1 MALAE
6 DFGTTRAPVSACPA
20 CVVVPAAERIAALR
34 ADRAGRIILSL
45 PNAGGA
51 SSISTVEAAVQAV
64 PGVIW
69 ARVNLTQKR
78 VSVEAMPAVTAA
90 MLIEVLATHGQE
102 AHELDP
108 GLLSSTETDRQ
119 GRDLLMR
126 LGVAFFSMMNVM
138 LLSVAVWS
146 GAEAATRDLFHWIS
160 AAIAL
165 PTVIF
170 AGQPFFRSAWASL
183 RQGRL
188 GMDVPISLALILASS
203 ISVYETWMS
212 GEQAYFDAAV
222 MLAFFLLLGRYLDHR
237 TRAIARS
244 AAEELAALEVPRAIL
259 LLDGAETETPI
270 AEIRPGDTVL
280 VRPGARMPVDGV
292 VIHGASELDRS
303 LLTGESLPVQAGQ
316 GTVVSAGEVNLTG
329 PLSVQVTA
337 AGKDSSL
344 HRMADLVAV
353 AEGTKTRYTSLADRA
368 ARLYSPLVHILSFSA
383 FGYWMWATGGD
394 LRYAINIS
402 AAVLIITCPC
412 ALGLAVP
419 AVITSASGRLFRKG
433 LLIKHGTA
441 LERLAEVD
449 TVVFDKTGTLTLGM
463 PEPVGLTDH
472 PAKAVAI
479 AAALAAGSSHPLARA
494 LAEGAKAAG
503 IAPADITD
511 IREVPG
517 YGIEGTHQGSRVRLG
532 RADWCGT
539 DPLPQTATYLS
550 IAATPAPGVQSLAP
564 ATPSASPPPRGEG
577 MGVGGSAAKAQTHA
591 FVFTDRLR
599 PGAEKAVAALKAAG
613 MRVELLSG
621 DAEAPVRD
629 LADRLGISDW
639 RAGVLPTEKAARV
652 AQLASEGRKVLMV
665 GDGLNDTAA
674 LAAAH
679 VSISPATAL
688 DAARVAS
695 DIVLLGQD
703 IAPIADAVRIGRQ
716 SARRMVENFLISGG
730 YNVVAVPL
738 ALIGHATPLAAALA
752 MSLSSIT
759 VSLNAMRLK

>member
-1 MALAE
+1 MTLAD
-6 DFGTTRAPVSACPA
+6 DFANRSAPASACPA

-34 ADRAGRIILSL
+34 AERSGRIVLSL

-51 SSISTVEAAVQAV
+51 RSISLVEAALQSL
-64 PGVIW
+64 PGVHS

-78 VSVEAMPAVTAA
+78 VSVEAEGHVTAA
-90 MLIEVLATHGQE
+90 QLIAVLEGQGQE

-108 GLLSSTETDRQ
+108 GLLSTTETDRQ
-119 GRDLLMR
+119 GRELLMR

-146 GAEAATRDLFHWIS
+146 GAEDATRDLFHWVS
-160 AAIAL
+160 GAIAL

-170 AGQPFFRSAWASL
+170 AGQPFFKSAWASL
-183 RQGRL
+183 RQGKL

-203 ISVYETWMS
+203 ISVYETAMS
-212 GEQAYFDAAV
+212 GHHAYFDAAV

-259 LLDGAETETPI
+259 ILDGTEIETPI
-270 AEIRPGDTVL
+270 ADIHAGDTVL
-280 VRPGARMPVDGV
+280 VRPGARMPVDGIV
-292 VIHGASELDRS
+292 LHGASELDRS
-303 LLTGESLPVQAGQ
+303 LLTGESLPVPAGQ

-329 PLSVQVTA
+329 PLTVQVTA

-368 ARLYSPLVHILSFSA
+368 SRLYSPLVHILSFSA

-449 TVVFDKTGTLTLGM
+449 TVVFDKTGTLTLGT
-463 PEPVGLTDH
+463 PELVALTDH
-472 PAKAVAI
+472 PTEAVAI
-479 AAALAAGSSHPLARA
+479 AAAVAAGSSHPLARA

-503 IAPADITD
+503 IAPAQVTD
-511 IREVPG
+511 IHEVPG
-517 YGIEGTHQGSRVRLG
+517 QGIEGTYNGTRVRLG
-532 RADWCGT
+532 RADWCGA
-539 DPLPQTATYLS
+539 DALEATATYLS
-550 IAATPAPGVQSLAP
+550 IASPT

-577 MGVGGSAAKAQTHA
+577 MGVGGSASKQTHA
-591 FVFTDRLR
+591 FQFTDRPR
-599 PGAEKAVAALKAAG
+599 PGAAEAVTRLQAAG
-613 MRVELLSG
+613 LQVELLSG

-629 LADRLGISDW
+629 LAQRLGIKDW
-639 RAGVLPTEKAARV
+639 QAGVLPTEKAARI
-652 AQLASEGRKVLMV
+652 AELSAKGRKVLMV

-679 VSISPATAL
+679 VSISPASAL

-703 IAPIADAVRIGRQ
+703 MAPIADAVRISRQ
-716 SARRMVENFLISGG
+716 ATRRMIENFLISGG
-730 YNVVAVPL
+730 YNVIAVPL

>member
-1 MALAE
+1 
-6 DFGTTRAPVSACPA
+6 
-20 CVVVPAAERIAALR
+20 
-34 ADRAGRIILSL
+34 
-45 PNAGGA
+45 
-51 SSISTVEAAVQAV
+51 
-64 PGVIW
+64 
-69 ARVNLTQKR
+69 
-78 VSVEAMPAVTAA
+78 
-90 MLIEVLATHGQE
+90 
-102 AHELDP
+102 
-108 GLLSSTETDRQ
+108 
-119 GRDLLMR
+119 
-126 LGVAFFSMMNVM
+126 MMNVM

-146 GAEAATRDLFHWIS
+146 GAEDATRDLFHWIS

-170 AGQPFFRSAWASL
+170 AGQPFFKSAWASL
-183 RQGRL
+183 RVGKL

-212 GEQAYFDAAV
+212 GHHAYFDAAV

-259 LLDGAETETPI
+259 LVDGAEVETAI
-270 AEIRPGDTVL
+270 SAVVPGDTVL

-292 VIHGASELDRS
+292 VTHGASEVDRS
-303 LLTGESLPVQAGQ
+303 LLTGESLPVQAGV
-316 GTVVSAGEVNLTG
+316 GTMVSAGEVNLTG
-329 PLSVQVTA
+329 PLTLRVTA

-353 AEGTKTRYTSLADRA
+353 AEGAKTRYTSLADRA
-368 ARLYSPLVHILSFSA
+368 AKMYSPLVHILSFGA

-419 AVITSASGRLFRKG
+419 AVITSASGKLFRKG

-449 TVVFDKTGTLTLGM
+449 TVVFDKTGTLTMGILD
-463 PEPVGLTDH
+463 PIGLAGH
-472 PAKAVAI
+472 PREVVAV

-494 LAEGAKAAG
+494 LAEGAAAMG
-503 IAPADITD
+503 IAAEPVEDV
-511 IREVPG
+511 REVPG
-517 YGIEGTHQGSRVRLG
+517 HGIEGLWQGQRVRLG
-532 RADWCGT
+532 RADWCGAAAV
-539 DPLPQTATYLS
+539 PATATYL
-550 IAATPAPGVQSLAP
+550 AM
-564 ATPSASPPPRGEG
+564 EG
-577 MGVGGSAAKAQTHA
+577 QTHA
-591 FVFTDRLR
+591 FAFSDRPR
-599 PGAEKAVAALKAAG
+599 PGAAEAIAAFRAQG
-613 MRVELLSG
+613 MAVELLSG
-621 DAEAPVRD
+621 DSEAPVRD
-629 LADRLGISDW
+629 LAARLGITDW
-639 RAGVLPTEKAARV
+639 RAGVLPAEKAARV
-652 AQLASEGRKVLMV
+652 AALSAEGRKVLMV

-674 LAAAH
+674 LASAH

-703 IAPIADAVRIGRQ
+703 MAPIADAVRIGRQ
-716 SARRMVENFLISGG
+716 ASRRMIENFLISGG
-730 YNVVAVPL
+730 YNVIAVPL
-738 ALIGHATPLAAALA
+738 ALVGLATPLAAALA

>member
-1 MALAE
+1 MSLA
-6 DFGTTRAPVSACPA
+6 DAFASQSAPVSACPA

-34 ADRAGRIILSL
+34 AERAGRIVLSL

-51 SSISTVEAAVQAV
+51 QSISMVEAALQAL
-64 PGVIW
+64 PGVHS
-69 ARVNLTQKR
+69 ARVNLTQRR
-78 VSVEAMPAVTAA
+78 VSVEAAGHVTAA
-90 MLIEVLATHGQE
+90 HLIAALEAQGQE

-146 GAEAATRDLFHWIS
+146 GAEDATRDLFHWIS
-160 AAIAL
+160 GAIAL

-170 AGQPFFRSAWASL
+170 AGQPFFKSAWASL
-183 RQGRL
+183 RMGKL

-203 ISVYETWMS
+203 ISVYETAMS
-212 GEQAYFDAAV
+212 GHHAYFDAAV

-259 LLDGAETETPI
+259 ILDGSEIETPI
-270 AEIRPGDTVL
+270 ADIRSGDTVL

-292 VIHGASELDRS
+292 VLHGASELDRS

-329 PLSVQVTA
+329 PLTVQVTA

-368 ARLYSPLVHILSFSA
+368 AKLYSPLVHILSFSA

-419 AVITSASGRLFRKG
+419 AVITSASGRLFRRG

-449 TVVFDKTGTLTLGM
+449 TVVFDKTGTLTLGT
-463 PEPVGLTDH
+463 PEPVALTDH
-472 PAKAVAI
+472 PTKAIAL

-494 LAEGAKAAG
+494 LAESAKAAG
-503 IAPADITD
+503 IAPANVTD

-517 YGIEGTHQGSRVRLG
+517 QGIEGDFNGTRVRLG
-532 RADWCGT
+532 RADWCGA
-539 DPLPQTATYLS
+539 DALPVTATYLS
-550 IAATPAPGVQSLAP
+550 
-564 ATPSASPPPRGEG
+564 
-577 MGVGGSAAKAQTHA
+577 VGGKTHA
-591 FVFTDRLR
+591 FSFTDRPR
-599 PGAEKAVAALKAAG
+599 PGAAEAVTKLRAAG
-613 MRVELLSG
+613 LKIELLSG

-629 LADRLGISDW
+629 LANRLGITDW
-639 RAGVLPTEKAARV
+639 QAGVLPTEKAARV
-652 AQLASEGRKVLMV
+652 AELSAQGRKVLMV

-679 VSISPATAL
+679 VSISPASAL

-703 IAPIADAVRIGRQ
+703 MAPIADAVRISRQ
-716 SARRMVENFLISGG
+716 ATRRMIENFLISGG
-730 YNVVAVPL
+730 YNIIAVPL
-738 ALIGHATPLAAALA
+738 ALVGMATPLAAALA

>member
-1 MALAE
+1 
-6 DFGTTRAPVSACPA
+6 
-20 CVVVPAAERIAALR
+20 
-34 ADRAGRIILSL
+34 
-45 PNAGGA
+45 
-51 SSISTVEAAVQAV
+51 
-64 PGVIW
+64 
-69 ARVNLTQKR
+69 
-78 VSVEAMPAVTAA
+78 
-90 MLIEVLATHGQE
+90 
-102 AHELDP
+102 
-108 GLLSSTETDRQ
+108 
-119 GRDLLMR
+119 MR

-146 GAEAATRDLFHWIS
+146 GAEDATRDLFHWIS
-160 AAIAL
+160 GAIAL

-170 AGQPFFRSAWASL
+170 SGQPFFRSAWASL
-183 RQGRL
+183 RQGKL

-203 ISVYETWMS
+203 ISVFETWNS
-212 GEQAYFDAAV
+212 GHHAYFDAAV

-244 AAEELAALEVPRAIL
+244 AAEELAALEVPRAIVL
-259 LLDGAETETPI
+259 VDGEEVETVI
-270 AEIRPGDTVL
+270 SAVAAGDLVL

-292 VIHGASELDRS
+292 VVAGASEVDRS
-303 LLTGESLPVQAGQ
+303 LLTGESLPVPAGE
-316 GTVVSAGEVNLTG
+316 GTIVSAGEVNLTG
-329 PLSVQVTA
+329 PLTVRVTA
-337 AGKDSSL
+337 AGAESSL

-353 AEGTKTRYTSLADRA
+353 AEGAKTRYTSLADRA
-368 ARLYSPLVHILSFSA
+368 SRLYSPLVHILSFSA

-419 AVITSASGRLFRKG
+419 AVVTSASGRLFRRG

-449 TVVFDKTGTLTLGM
+449 TVVFDKTGTLTLGV
-463 PEPVGLTDH
+463 PEPVALEGH
-472 PAKAVAI
+472 PQEVLSV

-494 LAEGAKAAG
+494 LAEGAQALG
-503 IAPADITD
+503 VGPVEVTEV
-511 IREVPG
+511 REVPG
-517 YGIEGTHQGSRVRLG
+517 YGIEGQWQGARVRLG
-532 RADWCGT
+532 RADWCGAEAIGA
-539 DPLPQTATYLS
+539 TATYLS
-550 IAATPAPGVQSLAP
+550 LNG
-564 ATPSASPPPRGEG
+564 
-577 MGVGGSAAKAQTHA
+577 QTHA
-591 FVFTDRLR
+591 FAFTDRPR
-599 PGAEKAVAALKAAG
+599 PGAEQAVRALQAAG
-613 MRVELLSG
+613 LRVELLSG
-621 DAEAPVRD
+621 DAEAPVRE
-629 LADRLGISDW
+629 LAERLGIATW
-639 RAGVLPTEKAARV
+639 AAGVRPEEKAARV
-652 AQLASEGRKVLMV
+652 ADLSSSGRVLMV

-703 IAPIADAVRIGRQ
+703 MAPIADAVRIGRQ
-716 SARRMVENFLISGG
+716 STRRIVENFVISGG

-738 ALIGHATPLAAALA
+738 ALVGMATPLAAALA

>member
-1 MALAE
+1 MTLAE
-6 DFGTTRAPVSACPA
+6 DFAATRAPVSSCPA

-34 ADRAGRIILSL
+34 AERAGRIILSL

-51 SSISTVEAAVQAV
+51 QSISMVEAALQAL
-64 PGVIW
+64 PGVHS

-78 VSVEAMPAVTAA
+78 VSVEAEGHVTAA
-90 MLIEVLATHGQE
+90 QLIAVLEAEGQE

-108 GLLSSTETDRQ
+108 GLLSTTETDRQ
-119 GRDLLMR
+119 GRELLMR

-146 GAEAATRDLFHWIS
+146 GAEDATRDLFHWIS

-165 PTVIF
+165 PTVVF
-170 AGQPFFRSAWASL
+170 AGQPFFKSAWASL
-183 RQGRL
+183 RQGKL

-212 GEQAYFDAAV
+212 GHHAYFDAAV

-259 LLDGAETETPI
+259 LLDGHEVETSI
-270 AEIRPGDTVL
+270 ADIHPGDTVL
-280 VRPGARMPVDGV
+280 VRPGARMPVDGIV
-292 VIHGASELDRS
+292 LHGASELDRS

-329 PLSVQVTA
+329 PLAVQVTA

-368 ARLYSPLVHILSFSA
+368 SRLYSPLVHILSFSA

-449 TVVFDKTGTLTLGM
+449 TVVFDKTGTLTLGT
-463 PEPVGLTDH
+463 PEPVALTDH
-472 PAKAVAI
+472 SQDAVAI

-503 IAPADITD
+503 IAPAQVTD
-511 IREVPG
+511 IHEVPG
-517 YGIEGTHQGSRVRLG
+517 QGIEGDYQGTRVRLG
-532 RADWCGT
+532 RADWCGA
-539 DPLPQTATYLS
+539 DPLPATATYLS
-550 IAATPAPGVQSLAP
+550 
-564 ATPSASPPPRGEG
+564 
-577 MGVGGSAAKAQTHA
+577 VGGKTHA
-591 FVFTDRLR
+591 FPFTDRPR
-599 PGAEKAVAALKAAG
+599 PGAAEAVTKLQAAG
-613 MRVELLSG
+613 LKIELLSG
-621 DAEAPVRD
+621 DAKAPVRD
-629 LADRLGISDW
+629 LAQRLGITDW
-639 RAGVLPTEKAARV
+639 QAGVLPTEKAARIADLS
-652 AQLASEGRKVLMV
+652 AQGRKVLMV

-679 VSISPATAL
+679 VSISPASAL

-703 IAPIADAVRIGRQ
+703 MAPIADAVRISRQ
-716 SARRMVENFLISGG
+716 ATRRMIENFLISGG
-730 YNVVAVPL
+730 YNIVAVPL
-738 ALIGHATPLAAALA
+738 ALVGMATPLAAALA

>member
-6 DFGTTRAPVSACPA
+6 DFADTGRAPVSACPA

-34 ADRAGRIILSL
+34 ADRAGRIVLSL
-45 PNAGGA
+45 PDAGGA
-51 SSISTVEAAVQAV
+51 QSISTVEAALQAL
-64 PGVIW
+64 PGVLS
-69 ARVNLTQKR
+69 ARVNLTLKR
-78 VSVEAMPAVTAA
+78 VSVEAEPSVTAA
-90 MLIEVLATHGQE
+90 QLIAVLEAQGQE
-102 AHELDP
+102 AYELDP
-108 GLLSSTETDRQ
+108 GLLSVTETDRQ
-119 GRDLLMR
+119 GRELLMR

-160 AAIAL
+160 GAIAL

-170 AGQPFFRSAWASL
+170 AGQPFFKSAWASL
-183 RQGRL
+183 RQGKL

-203 ISVYETWMS
+203 ISVYETAMS
-212 GEQAYFDAAV
+212 GHHAYFDAAV

-237 TRAIARS
+237 TRAVARS

-259 LLDGAETETPI
+259 IVDGAEVETPI
-270 AEIRPGDTVL
+270 AAVQPGDMVL
-280 VRPGARMPVDGV
+280 VRPGARMPVDGIV
-292 VIHGASELDRS
+292 LHGASELDRS
-303 LLTGESLPVQAGQ
+303 LLTGESLPVPAGQ

-329 PLSVQVTA
+329 PLTVQVTA

-368 ARLYSPLVHILSFSA
+368 SRLYSPLVHILSFSA

-394 LRYAINIS
+394 VRHAINIS

-449 TVVFDKTGTLTLGM
+449 TVVFDKTGTLTLGA
-463 PEPVGLTDH
+463 PEPVALADQ
-472 PAKAVAI
+472 PSQAVAV

-494 LAEGAKAAG
+494 LADGARALG
-503 IAPADITD
+503 IAPAEVTD

-517 YGIEGTHQGSRVRLG
+517 QGIEGQHRGTRVRLG
-532 RADWCGT
+532 RADWCGAT
-539 DPLPQTATYLS
+539 PVAATATYLS
-550 IAATPAPGVQSLAP
+550 LN
-564 ATPSASPPPRGEG
+564 GE
-577 MGVGGSAAKAQTHA
+577 TRA
-591 FVFTDRLR
+591 FAFTDRLR
-599 PGAEKAVAALKAAG
+599 PGAEAAVKALKAAG
-613 MRVELLSG
+613 MQVELLSG
-621 DAEAPVRD
+621 DASAPVQD
-629 LADRLGISDW
+629 LAHRLGIPDW
-639 RAGVLPTEKAARV
+639 QAGVLPAEKAARV
-652 AQLASEGRKVLMV
+652 AALSAQGRKVLMV

-679 VSISPATAL
+679 VSISPASAL

-730 YNVVAVPL
+730 YNVIAVPL

>member
-1 MALAE
+1 MTTVEHFAE
-6 DFGTTRAPVSACPA
+6 GRASISACPA
-20 CVVVPAAERIAALR
+20 CAAAPSAERIAAMR
-34 ADRAGRIILSL
+34 ADRDGRIMLSL
-45 PNAGGA
+45 PLAHCA
-51 SSISTVEAAVQAV
+51 ACIQTVEGALSAV
-64 PGVIW
+64 PGVRS
-69 ARVNLTQKR
+69 ARVNLTRKR
-78 VSVEAMPAVTAA
+78 VSVEAAPGVTPAQ
-90 MLIEVLATHGQE
+90 LIAVLAGEGQE

-146 GAEAATRDLFHWIS
+146 GAEDATRDLFHWIS

-165 PTVIF
+165 PTVVF
-170 AGQPFFRSAWASL
+170 AGQPFFKSAWASL
-183 RQGRL
+183 RVGRL

-212 GEQAYFDAAV
+212 GHHAYFDAAV

-244 AAEELAALEVPRAIL
+244 AAEELAALEVPRAIV
-259 LLDGAETETPI
+259 LLDGVEVETAI
-270 AEIRPGDTVL
+270 SLVVAGDTVL

-292 VIHGASELDRS
+292 VLTGASEVDRS
-303 LLTGESLPVQAGQ
+303 LLTGESLPVQAQ
-316 GTVVSAGEVNLTG
+316 PGTVVSAGEVNLTG
-329 PLSVQVTA
+329 PLTLRVTA

-353 AEGTKTRYTSLADRA
+353 AEGAKTRYTSLADRA
-368 ARLYSPLVHILSFSA
+368 ASLYSPLVHILSFSA
-383 FGYWMWATGGD
+383 FGYWLWATGGD
-394 LRYAINIS
+394 VRYAINIS

-449 TVVFDKTGTLTLGM
+449 TVVFDKTGTLTLGV
-463 PEPVGLTDH
+463 PEPVALADQ
-472 PAKAVAI
+472 PPEALAL

-494 LAEGAKAAG
+494 LADGALALGVQAATV
-503 IAPADITD
+503 TD

-517 YGIEGTHQGSRVRLG
+517 YGIEGHWQGSRVRLG
-532 RADWCGT
+532 RADWCGAKAIA
-539 DPLPQTATYLS
+539 QTATYL
-550 IAATPAPGVQSLAP
+550 ALDG
-564 ATPSASPPPRGEG
+564 
-577 MGVGGSAAKAQTHA
+577 QTHA
-591 FVFTDRLR
+591 FAFTDRPR
-599 PGAEKAVAALKAAG
+599 PGASEAVAALKAAG
-613 MRVELLSG
+613 LTIELLSG

-629 LADRLGISDW
+629 LAERLGIANW
-639 RAGVLPTEKAARV
+639 KAGVLPAEKAARV
-652 AQLASEGRKVLMV
+652 GELSAQGHRVLMV

-703 IAPIADAVRIGRQ
+703 MAPIADAVRIGRQ
-716 SARRMVENFLISGG
+716 SARRMVENFVISGG

-738 ALIGHATPLAAALA
+738 ALVGLATPLAAALA